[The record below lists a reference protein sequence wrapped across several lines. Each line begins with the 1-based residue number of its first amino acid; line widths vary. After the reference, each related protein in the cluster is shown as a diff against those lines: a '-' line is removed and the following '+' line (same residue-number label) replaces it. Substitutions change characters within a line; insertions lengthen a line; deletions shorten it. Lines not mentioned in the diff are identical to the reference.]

1 MDKGT
6 LLAMAQLLRRLD
18 SGTGVPGAGSETLG
32 EAKAMR
38 LACRDINGNTKITR
52 RGRQVLGA
60 VTED

>member
-1 MDKGT
+1 MDKGK

-18 SGTGVPGAGSETLG
+18 SGLGVPGGGSETLG
-32 EAKAMR
+32 EAKTMR
-38 LACRDINGNTKITR
+38 LARRDINGNTKITR